1 MSSAYVGLFLAAFGA
16 ATLLPLQSEAVMV
29 GLLLLR
35 DHPPWALVTVA
46 SVGNVLGS
54 VVNWLLGRAL
64 ARGRARTWLPVAAQ
78 RLAAARRGYH
88 RYGRWSLLLSWM
100 PVIGDPLTL
109 MAGMLD
115 EPLWRFVL
123 IVSLAKVGRYVVIA
137 AVTLGMVA

>member
-64 ARGRARTWLPVAAQ
+64 ARGRAMTWLPMGAQ

-109 MAGMLD
+109 MAGVLG

-123 IVSLAKVGRYVVIA
+123 VVSLAKLGRYLVIA
-137 AVTLGMVA
+137 AVTLGIVA

>member
-35 DHPPWALVTVA
+35 DHPLWALVTVA

-64 ARGRARTWLPVAAQ
+64 ARGRARTWLPVGAQ

-109 MAGMLD
+109 VAGVLG

-123 IVSLAKVGRYVVIA
+123 IVSLAKLGRYVVIA
-137 AVTLGMVA
+137 AVTLGIVA